1 MYVCC
6 PSDLS
11 YYVMS
16 VWPVIST
23 CYTRPDCFVCLSCPS
38 ACPVLCVFLYFPLPS
53 ICPACLSCHVLF
65 VLSYPVCQSCHI
77 SLLRSVLSCL
87 IMSVSLSCQ
96 TVCLFCPVLMFCPVL
111 SVLSCIL
118 CPVLFRFIIWWSV
131 PVCLHICLIP
141 SILSVLYCP
150 TCHVL
155 YVLSCRACPVC
166 ESCHARPV
174 SCFLLSCL
182 SACKLCSVLSV
193 LSCHMSLSCQQCPV
207 CSALPYAVNPVLS
220 LGSYLPCDVAPILS
234 CLLGNALLVL
244 FCTVLSGPV
253 RSSLSCLFG
262 SVHHVMSICLSYI
275 SSWSACLRS
284 LCGLRLLHLPRFLS
298 DLLTYS
304 SFFFFSDT
312 KPNAVVDFS

>member
-1 MYVCC
+1 MYFCIFLCHLSALPVC
-6 PSDLS
+6 P
-11 YYVMS
+11 VMS
-16 VWPVIST
+16 YLSCLIPSVSHVISV
-23 CYTRPDCFVCLSCPS
+23 FS
-38 ACPVLCVFLYFPLPS
+38 ALF
-53 ICPACLSCHVLF
+53 CHVL
-65 VLSYPVCQSCHI
+65 SCQSVCPVRQSVFSVP
-77 SLLRSVLSCL
+77 SLCSVLSCL
-87 IMSVSLSCQ
+87 S
-96 TVCLFCPVLMFCPVL
+96 CPVF
-111 SVLSCIL
+111 SVLSYSGPLYDEVCL
-118 CPVLFRFIIWWSV
+118 SVCMYVLSRQSYQSCMSYLPCPVCV
-131 PVCLHICLIP
+131 VN
-141 SILSVLYCP
+141 
-150 TCHVL
+150 
-155 YVLSCRACPVC
+155 LSCRACPVC

-275 SSWSACLRS
+275 SSLSACLRS